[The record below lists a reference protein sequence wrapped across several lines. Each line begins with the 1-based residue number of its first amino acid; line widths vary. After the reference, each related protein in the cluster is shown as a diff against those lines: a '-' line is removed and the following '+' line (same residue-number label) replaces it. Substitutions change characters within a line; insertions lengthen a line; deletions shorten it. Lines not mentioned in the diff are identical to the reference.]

1 MKSFDD
7 FYNND
12 DQRAAQAQYPIGY
25 NRLHNGFGLN
35 VDENGLVLDGIFK
48 EKYLD
53 RNACL
58 GNEQF
63 RKMTKTMDG
72 IMTFGAFG
80 ITIAM
85 ALMMVWLMFKVGD
98 FNPIAMMIILLSL
111 VGSYGILDKIFN
123 YIKYQKILKDVKA
136 YKAILYSVGTKRE
149 GKSVVKECSF
159 AILHNERVR
168 IIHEFIP
175 HQAINRKADARNEAG
190 FVGREFMIMASP
202 DTTGY

>member
-25 NRLHNGFGLN
+25 NRLHNGFDLN

-48 EKYLD
+48 GKYLD

-72 IMTFGAFG
+72 IMTES
-80 ITIAM
+80 
-85 ALMMVWLMFKVGD
+85 ALSTSSYLIRLLTGRLMPEMKQ
-98 FNPIAMMIILLSL
+98 ALLDENL
-111 VGSYGILDKIFN
+111 
-123 YIKYQKILKDVKA
+123 
-136 YKAILYSVGTKRE
+136 
-149 GKSVVKECSF
+149 
-159 AILHNERVR
+159 
-168 IIHEFIP
+168 
-175 HQAINRKADARNEAG
+175 
-190 FVGREFMIMASP
+190 
-202 DTTGY
+202 